1 MIIPTGQSETENRR
15 TDDAIAKKKRQTY
28 THWLKKTIGTY
39 ILRLRT
45 DDFILTLVQ

>member
-1 MIIPTGQSETENRR
+1 MQLP
-15 TDDAIAKKKRQTY
+15 KKRTSIH
-28 THWLKKTIGTY
+28 TLVEKTIGTY